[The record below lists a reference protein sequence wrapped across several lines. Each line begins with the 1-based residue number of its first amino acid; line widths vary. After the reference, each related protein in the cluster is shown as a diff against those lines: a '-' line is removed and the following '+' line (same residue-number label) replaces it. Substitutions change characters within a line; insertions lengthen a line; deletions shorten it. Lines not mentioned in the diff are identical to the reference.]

1 MYSKE
6 QVVESATRYFA
17 AEALPASVWTDKYA
31 LKTKDGSLMEVVPS
45 AMHERLAGEF
55 ARIDAEKYGA
65 VRHGDSTFKDLY
77 LDALSNF
84 SRIVLQGSPM
94 AAVGNPHQVM
104 SASNCVVVAS
114 PHDSIAGIM
123 KAGTELA
130 QLMKRRCGVGIDIS
144 TLRPDGMAV
153 NNAARTTSG
162 AWSFADFFSYV
173 TRMIG
178 QCLSADTA
186 ILTRMGLK
194 EIKNVTTDDEV
205 WTKNGWVR
213 VIGVIKNSKPT
224 VKLTTSY
231 GREVICSKEH
241 VFHTIRG
248 EKSVEQMVSPN
259 HPISTII
266 GDGWEGRDIE
276 LNTFPYPICEF
287 SNKSNRLCTTV
298 KLPQKLDA
306 ELAYFLGYSYG
317 DGYIERNK
325 SKNSNV
331 VGHCISLATS
341 DDWPTIREKLIS
353 IIKNVFN
360 YDASVSNRQNERCAN
375 VRLSSTAIV
384 HHLEKNGLLKQKA
397 GSLVFPQHLNSAKP
411 DVLFAFISGLFDA
424 DGDVSVTKKAYRIRS
439 ICKPF
444 LLSIQNV
451 LTAFGIP
458 TRISA
463 EDRTS
468 TDARARRNTKNEKD
482 IYTLSVNGRM
492 AQSKFYDLMG
502 SSVKIRKMPLFIK
515 KRDFCRTA
523 YTTAD
528 FSTRASK
535 HSYVIDDRQF
545 ITFSTADRLLR
556 DTGSKLKP
564 RLLQDYVTSVEE
576 HLPEEDVYDL
586 MLESEHLFFANGLY
600 AHNSG
605 RRGALMVTIDVHHPD
620 VVKFA
625 RMKSDLKKVTGANVS
640 IRLSNDFM
648 AAVEADV
655 EYEQYWPPEG
665 PKTVSKMVRA
675 REVWDVLIDQA
686 TKFAEP
692 GLIYWDTMTSF
703 LPAHSYK
710 RFRTVSTN
718 PCCFAANS
726 TVMVKT
732 DSGLKEIK
740 TLGPLDKVWI
750 DSEKIY
756 AACSG
761 YFSAGLAEV
770 FSVTLSSGTKLFI
783 TANHKLEAISVAD
796 NSRSLAPLS
805 SLSVGSRIACDST
818 ANMGEWTTI
827 TSIESIGMAEV
838 GCISVETYHKFTAN
852 GIISGNSEIALSP
865 YDSCRLISL
874 NLTGYV
880 RNAFTNPSFDFDL
893 FKKDIRLAARMADNL
908 VDLELELIRRIQA
921 SCDGDE
927 EKGLWQKLYDAGRD
941 GRRVGL
947 GTHGLADML
956 AQLCIKYDSE
966 EALSFVDKL
975 YSTLLFEAYNTSVDL
990 AIDRGPFPE
999 WSWEVEK
1006 DNAFIQNLPAELKAR
1021 IQKHG
1026 RRNIAM
1032 LTQAPT
1038 GSISII
1044 SKCGEFDRFNVS
1056 SGVEPVFRNFYIRR
1070 KKINSNQG
1078 GRVDF
1083 VDALGDQWQEYPVFH
1098 PNVKNYFERV
1108 HGLKLNAPDD
1118 QMTQEQIKELLDIKL
1133 PSYFVTSDQID
1144 WTYRVKL
1151 QGVEQRHIDH
1161 SISSTTNLPK
1171 GTTSDTVGQIYLEG
1185 WKAGLKGIT
1194 VYVDGSRDGVLI
1206 TESAPKQKSKEGAA
1220 KRPKSLK
1227 ADVHTATVGGNKW
1240 VVLVGLM
1247 DGAPY
1252 EVFTGLASHF
1262 NLDTKPD
1269 SASIVKL
1276 SKGRYDL
1283 EIQSGKDKVV
1293 FPNIIESFDNPQGA
1307 WATRLV
1313 SLSLRHN
1320 VPLEY
1325 IVDSLSKDGKLND
1338 INRVLARVL
1347 KKYMADGKK
1356 VTLSKTCTNCNSSN
1370 LLYQEGCP
1378 KCLDCGYT
1386 KCN

>member
-31 LKTKDGSLMEVVPS
+31 LKTKDGSIMEVVPS

-65 VRHGDSTFKDLY
+65 VRHGDSMFKDLY

-123 KAGTELA
+123 KTGTEMAHLFR
-130 QLMKRRCGVGIDIS
+130 RRCGVGVDIS
-144 TLRPDGMAV
+144 TLRPDGMPV
-153 NNAARTTSG
+153 NNAAMTTSG
-162 AWSFADFFSYV
+162 AWSFADFFSYI

-178 QCLSADTA
+178 Q
-186 ILTRMGLK
+186 G
-194 EIKNVTTDDEV
+194 
-205 WTKNGWVR
+205 
-213 VIGVIKNSKPT
+213 
-224 VKLTTSY
+224 
-231 GREVICSKEH
+231 
-241 VFHTIRG
+241 
-248 EKSVEQMVSPN
+248 
-259 HPISTII
+259 
-266 GDGWEGRDIE
+266 
-276 LNTFPYPICEF
+276 
-287 SNKSNRLCTTV
+287 
-298 KLPQKLDA
+298 
-306 ELAYFLGYSYG
+306 
-317 DGYIERNK
+317 
-325 SKNSNV
+325 
-331 VGHCISLATS
+331 
-341 DDWPTIREKLIS
+341 
-353 IIKNVFN
+353 
-360 YDASVSNRQNERCAN
+360 
-375 VRLSSTAIV
+375 
-384 HHLEKNGLLKQKA
+384 
-397 GSLVFPQHLNSAKP
+397 
-411 DVLFAFISGLFDA
+411 
-424 DGDVSVTKKAYRIRS
+424 
-439 ICKPF
+439 
-444 LLSIQNV
+444 
-451 LTAFGIP
+451 
-458 TRISA
+458 
-463 EDRTS
+463 
-468 TDARARRNTKNEKD
+468 
-482 IYTLSVNGRM
+482 
-492 AQSKFYDLMG
+492 
-502 SSVKIRKMPLFIK
+502 
-515 KRDFCRTA
+515 
-523 YTTAD
+523 
-528 FSTRASK
+528 
-535 HSYVIDDRQF
+535 
-545 ITFSTADRLLR
+545 
-556 DTGSKLKP
+556 
-564 RLLQDYVTSVEE
+564 
-576 HLPEEDVYDL
+576 
-586 MLESEHLFFANGLY
+586 
-600 AHNSG
+600 G

-640 IRLSNDFM
+640 VRLSNDFM
-648 AAVEADV
+648 AAVEADA

-710 RFRTVSTN
+710 RFTTVSTN
-718 PCCFAANS
+718 PC
-726 TVMVKT
+726 
-732 DSGLKEIK
+732 
-740 TLGPLDKVWI
+740 
-750 DSEKIY
+750 
-756 AACSG
+756 
-761 YFSAGLAEV
+761 
-770 FSVTLSSGTKLFI
+770 
-783 TANHKLEAISVAD
+783 
-796 NSRSLAPLS
+796 
-805 SLSVGSRIACDST
+805 
-818 ANMGEWTTI
+818 
-827 TSIESIGMAEV
+827 
-838 GCISVETYHKFTAN
+838 
-852 GIISGNSEIALSP
+852 SEIALSP

-908 VDLELELIRRIQA
+908 VDLELELIRCIQA
-921 SCDGDE
+921 TCDGDD
-927 EKGLWQKLYDAGRD
+927 EKNLWQKLYEAGRD

-966 EALSFVDKL
+966 EALVFVDKL
-975 YSTLLFEAYNTSVDL
+975 YSLLLFEAYNTSVDL
-990 AIDRGPFPE
+990 AIERGPFPE

-1070 KKINSNQG
+1070 KKINGNQG
-1078 GRVDF
+1078 GRIDF

-1206 TESAPKQKSKEGAA
+1206 TDSAPKQKPKDGAA
-1220 KRPKSLK
+1220 KRHKSLS
-1227 ADVHTATVGGNKW
+1227 AEVHTATVGGNKW

>member
-6 QVVESATRYFA
+6 QVMENATHYFA

-31 LKTKDGSLMEVVPS
+31 LKTKDGELVEAAPS

-65 VRHGDSTFKDLY
+65 VRYGDSTFKEAC

-94 AAVGNPHQVM
+94 AAIGNPHQLM
-104 SASNCVVVAS
+104 SASNCVVVES

-144 TLRPDGMAV
+144 TLRPDGMSV

-178 QCLSADTA
+178 Q
-186 ILTRMGLK
+186 
-194 EIKNVTTDDEV
+194 E
-205 WTKNGWVR
+205 
-213 VIGVIKNSKPT
+213 
-224 VKLTTSY
+224 
-231 GREVICSKEH
+231 
-241 VFHTIRG
+241 
-248 EKSVEQMVSPN
+248 
-259 HPISTII
+259 
-266 GDGWEGRDIE
+266 
-276 LNTFPYPICEF
+276 
-287 SNKSNRLCTTV
+287 
-298 KLPQKLDA
+298 
-306 ELAYFLGYSYG
+306 
-317 DGYIERNK
+317 
-325 SKNSNV
+325 
-331 VGHCISLATS
+331 
-341 DDWPTIREKLIS
+341 
-353 IIKNVFN
+353 
-360 YDASVSNRQNERCAN
+360 
-375 VRLSSTAIV
+375 
-384 HHLEKNGLLKQKA
+384 
-397 GSLVFPQHLNSAKP
+397 
-411 DVLFAFISGLFDA
+411 
-424 DGDVSVTKKAYRIRS
+424 
-439 ICKPF
+439 
-444 LLSIQNV
+444 
-451 LTAFGIP
+451 
-458 TRISA
+458 
-463 EDRTS
+463 
-468 TDARARRNTKNEKD
+468 
-482 IYTLSVNGRM
+482 
-492 AQSKFYDLMG
+492 
-502 SSVKIRKMPLFIK
+502 
-515 KRDFCRTA
+515 
-523 YTTAD
+523 
-528 FSTRASK
+528 
-535 HSYVIDDRQF
+535 
-545 ITFSTADRLLR
+545 
-556 DTGSKLKP
+556 
-564 RLLQDYVTSVEE
+564 
-576 HLPEEDVYDL
+576 
-586 MLESEHLFFANGLY
+586 
-600 AHNSG
+600 G
-605 RRGALMVTIDVHHPD
+605 RRGALMITIGVHHPD
-620 VVKFA
+620 VIKFA

-648 AAVEADV
+648 AAVEADAT
-655 EYEQYWPPEG
+655 YEQYWPPEG
-665 PKTVSKMVRA
+665 PKTISKTVRA

-718 PCCFAANS
+718 PCVTGDSWVFTSNGPRQVNS
-726 TVMVKT
+726 LLSKQFYAIVNGSSEASTTEGFFYTGHKDVFKITTSHGFELKCTDNHKIKKIVSLTRYKKT
-732 DSGLKEIK
+732 TSWTELKDLAVGDRIDIQQHRDVSWPGHGSEEEGWLLGNLLGDGTFTDDYAKLQYWGETRSEMHSVAVSAIKKSLTHRAYIGTSRGSASEIKNITSTGLK
-740 TLGPLDKVWI
+740 
-750 DSEKIY
+750 
-756 AACSG
+756 C
-761 YFSAGLAEV
+761 LAEKHGIVRSKIIEGEAIETSSSSFYCGFIRGLFDADGTV
-770 FSVTLSSGTKLFI
+770 FGSQNKGVAVRLSSIHLHNLK
-783 TANHKLEAISVAD
+783 VVQ
-796 NSRSLAPLS
+796 RMLARL
-805 SLSVGSRIACDST
+805 
-818 ANMGEWTTI
+818 
-827 TSIESIGMAEV
+827 
-838 GCISVETYHKFTAN
+838 
-852 GIISGNSEIALSP
+852 GIISKIYKNRKSAGFNVLPNGIGGSALYLTNATNELHLSGENAAIFAERIGFKDPIKQSRLLNLISSYKRSVNRERFVTTIVSIEKIGSEAVYDCTIPSVSEFDANGLSVHNCSEIALSP

-880 RNAFTNPSFDFDL
+880 RSAFTNPSFDFNL

-927 EKGLWQKLYDAGRD
+927 EKGLWQKLHDAGKD
-941 GRRVGL
+941 GRRVGI

-966 EALSFVDKL
+966 EALVFVDKL
-975 YSTLLFEAYNTSVDL
+975 YSLLLFEAYNTSVDL
-990 AIDRGPFPE
+990 AIERGPFPE

-1108 HGLKLNAPDD
+1108 HGLKLNVPDD

-1133 PSYFVTSDQID
+1133 PPYFVTSDQID

-1151 QGVEQRHIDH
+1151 QGVEQRYIDH

-1206 TESAPKQKSKEGAA
+1206 TESAPKQKPKDGAA
-1220 KRPKSLK
+1220 KRHKSLN
-1227 ADVHTATVGGNKW
+1227 AEVHTATVGGNKW

-1293 FPNIIESFDNPQGA
+1293 FPNIIESFNNPQGA

-1347 KKYMADGKK
+1347 KKYMVDGKK
-1356 VTLSKTCTNCNSSN
+1356 VTLSKVCGNCGSTN